1 MLIAKFNSKLTF
13 IFLSPSEGDVLL
25 SLASVMVAEECA
37 VSLIALSS

>member
-1 MLIAKFNSKLTF
+1 MLIPKFNSRLTF

-25 SLASVMVAEECA
+25 SLASLVVAEEST

>member
-1 MLIAKFNSKLTF
+1 MLITKFNSRLTF

-25 SLASVMVAEECA
+25 FLASVMVAEESA